1 MKEGRAILED
11 YTVADVPTPSELLLA
26 TAVEARTLADEVGLG
41 VRKRLL
47 VVAHITELLARE
59 LAAAETDRANDRVAP
74 RRFAAA
80 IRAGDH
86 DHELRA
92 ILARAQSEVRAR
104 VNVSAPGYA
113 D

>member
-1 MKEGRAILED
+1 MKEGRAILEH
-11 YTVADVPTPSELLLA
+11 YTVADVPRASELLLA
-26 TAVEARTLADEVGLG
+26 TAVEARRLADEVDLS

-47 VVAHITELLARE
+47 VVAHITQLLSRE
-59 LAAAETDRANDRVAP
+59 LAAAETGSANDRVAA
-74 RRFAAA
+74 RQFAAA

-92 ILARAQSEVRAR
+92 IVAQTQPEVRAR
-104 VNVSAPGYA
+104 VDVSAPGYA